1 MRKEIA
7 VGVLVR
13 MALPF
18 FLANMSIPRVGE
30 WLEEVEYVELG
41 EEEARALVQK
51 YNKQGRDAGFGNLSH
66 NQRRDFRSN
75 RFQRFPPNRSKFL
88 TQNNNASFAMTFTYI
103 FVCGMQG

>member
-1 MRKEIA
+1 
-7 VGVLVR
+7 
-13 MALPF
+13 
-18 FLANMSIPRVGE
+18 MSIPRVGE

-75 RFQRFPPNRSKFL
+75 RFNRFPPNRRTSPHPL
-88 TQNNNASFAMTFTYI
+88 ATFVLDPDLHRSSLR
-103 FVCGMQG
+103 F